1 MAPEPHAAEDRAADD
16 HDADA
21 RAAVEAEVL
30 ASLAGRI
37 ARRGADSPVAVLG
50 AGLDDIEPGREY
62 LAALADGGWA
72 VPTWPEALGGR
83 GATTAE
89 ATAIARVLAGLEQP
103 DLYPYLVGL
112 HVVGPTLLAAASEEQ
127 RNRWLPAIATGRE
140 IWCQLFSEP
149 GAGSDLA
156 GLSTRADHHGDEWR
170 VIGQKVWTSRAHYAR
185 WGLLLARSDPTVAKH
200 AGITAFAVDMHAPG
214 VEVRPLRQMNGGA
227 HFSEVFLD
235 DVPVPDRDRIGATG
249 EGWAIAKIA
258 LANERGA
265 VTGSGAGL
273 APPVERMLALGGGAE
288 AVRRDRAM
296 GVYVDAEAARL
307 TNRRARAAAQAGRTP
322 GPEGSGS
329 KLRGSAIFKA
339 ATDAALAALGPAAV
353 ARDPRDGPDPD
364 DWQTL
369 FLTAASISIRGG
381 TDEIQRNIVGE
392 HVLGLPAEQ
401 RVDTGRPFRDPAA
414 PAPPDDP

>member
-1 MAPEPHAAEDRAADD
+1 VD
-16 HDADA
+16 
-21 RAAVEAEVL
+21 
-30 ASLAGRI
+30 GRI
-37 ARRGADSPVAVLG
+37 APRRANSPVAVLG
-50 AGLDDIEPGREY
+50 AGLDDVEPGRAY
-62 LAALADGGWA
+62 LAVLADGGWA

-83 GATTAE
+83 GATPAE
-89 ATAIARVLAGLEQP
+89 AAAISRARSELEQP

-112 HVVGPTLLAAASEEQ
+112 HVVGPTLLTVASDEQ
-127 RNRWLPAIATGRE
+127 CSRWLPAIARGEE

-156 GLSTRADHHGDEWR
+156 ALSTRAVRHGDEWH
-170 VIGQKVWTSRAHYAR
+170 ITGQKVWTSRAHYAR
-185 WGLLLARSDPTVAKH
+185 WGLLLARSDPTLVKH

-214 VEVRPLRQMNGGA
+214 VEVRPLRQMNGDA

-235 DVPVPDRDRIGATG
+235 DVAIPDKDCIGAPG
-249 EGWAIAKIA
+249 EGWAIAKTA

-265 VTGSGAGL
+265 VSGSGAGL
-273 APPVERMLALGGGAE
+273 APPVERMLALVGE
-288 AVRRDRAM
+288 DDAVRRDGAL
-296 GVYVDAEAARL
+296 GIYVEAEVARL
-307 TNRRARAAAQAGRTP
+307 TNRRARAAAQAGRPP

-339 ATDAALAALGPAAV
+339 TTDAALAALGPASV
-353 ARDPRDGPDPD
+353 AADPQDGPDPD

-392 HVLGLPAEQ
+392 RVLDLPAEP
-401 RVDTGRPFRDPAA
+401 RVDTGRPFRDPA
-414 PAPPDDP
+414 PSDE